1 MPTTNT
7 PPLRQGES
15 PPIVDIDISKL
26 PIPKDIISDTSL
38 IDELEINEAFP
49 GLIRGQA
56 TAVLIDVNNLYRRSK
71 AEGFTIDY
79 TRIKNIIGSRCDLRY
94 FAVVSAVDIEDPAM
108 HPWIEK
114 LRGAGITPITKPVKR
129 YLDDLTG
136 DWVFKGNMDVE
147 LTIAALTLSDGFAH
161 VIIGSCDG
169 DFIPLIKHLRN
180 GNFRT
185 ISVLGVSNFKRKGMN
200 EDLIR
205 YADNFYDLRI
215 VEKHISAG
223 PGDR

>member
-1 MPTTNT
+1 
-7 PPLRQGES
+7 
-15 PPIVDIDISKL
+15 
-26 PIPKDIISDTSL
+26 
-38 IDELEINEAFP
+38 
-49 GLIRGQA
+49 
-56 TAVLIDVNNLYRRSK
+56 
-71 AEGFTIDY
+71 
-79 TRIKNIIGSRCDLRY
+79 
-94 FAVVSAVDIEDPAM
+94 M

-136 DWVFKGNMDVE
+136 EWIFKGNMDVE

-161 VIIGSCDG
+161 VVIGSCDG

-185 ISVLGVSNFKRKGMN
+185 ISVLGVSNFLRKGMN
-200 EDLIR
+200 EELIR

-215 VEKHISAG
+215 VQKHISAV
-223 PGDR
+223 PGER